1 MATNLMAATTGP
13 VALASLPSRLQKKVK
28 KFVRGLTSISNL
40 SPSLA
45 ELRVVLETSVAALP
59 MEGKGGEV
67 RAILAGSFE
76 DVLKLLYEEVK
87 VASVDGDASE
97 PGKKSKSGRK
107 GKGKVKDMKV
117 RRREGERREG
127 MHGRRKGGARWRR
140 RRTVQPSC
148 DSPRSP
154 ARTDPPNHPNPIRPR
169 PPPNPQRAPLPVR
182 FPLPLPLLRL
192 CE

>member
-1 MATNLMAATTGP
+1 
-13 VALASLPSRLQKKVK
+13 
-28 KFVRGLTSISNL
+28 
-40 SPSLA
+40 
-45 ELRVVLETSVAALP
+45 
-59 MEGKGGEV
+59 
-67 RAILAGSFE
+67 
-76 DVLKLLYEEVK
+76 
-87 VASVDGDASE
+87 
-97 PGKKSKSGRK
+97 
-107 GKGKVKDMKV
+107 VKDMKV

-182 FPLPLPLLRL
+182 FPHPLPLLRL
-192 CE
+192 CERGTQEAGYSWRLRQFRDPVGGSRQGCEGRVVRL